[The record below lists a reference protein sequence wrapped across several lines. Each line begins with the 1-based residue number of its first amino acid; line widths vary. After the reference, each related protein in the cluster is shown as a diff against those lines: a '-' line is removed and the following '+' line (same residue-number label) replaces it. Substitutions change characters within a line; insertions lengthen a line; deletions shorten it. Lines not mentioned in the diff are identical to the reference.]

1 MIAPPALLALA
12 PAVVALIVGL
22 RLRRAGAP
30 GRQAA
35 GAAHA
40 VPRLIMVLARVPVPS
55 GVRGVVQGNPPVATL
70 EGAGR
75 PGDRGA
81 AMVMRARAGGAVAGV
96 LLGAA
101 LAVLA
106 LPLVVAVPVLALAGR
121 VLPDRVIGRMATAR
135 RLAIVQ
141 ALPDLL
147 DLMVICVES
156 GMALDPALRL
166 AAARLGGPLGDEIAV
181 MLDAQAL
188 GTPRRRAYQ
197 ALAER
202 IGSDDVARLV
212 ASLLQAEELGTPL
225 ATALAGQAEALRA
238 IRRQLVR
245 DRAARAAPR
254 IQLVVALVMVPGA
267 LLLVLGV
274 MLIELASQIG
284 VVTGV

>member
-1 MIAPPALLALA
+1 MIAPPAFLALA
-12 PAVVALIVGL
+12 PAVVALVVGL

-30 GRQAA
+30 GRRAA
-35 GAAHA
+35 AAAHA

-55 GVRGVVQGNPPVATL
+55 GVRGVVQGNPPMATL
-70 EGAGR
+70 EGAGL

-106 LPLVVAVPVLALAGR
+106 LPLVVTVPVLALAGR
-121 VLPDRVIGRMATAR
+121 VLPDRVIGRMATLR
-135 RLAIVQ
+135 RLAIVR

-181 MLDAQAL
+181 TLDAQAL
-188 GTPRRRAYQ
+188 GTPRRQAYR
-197 ALAER
+197 ALAGR

-212 ASLLQAEELGTPL
+212 ASLLQAEDLGTPL

-274 MLIELASQIG
+274 MLIELAGQIG

>member
-1 MIAPPALLALA
+1 MIAPPALLALV
-12 PAVVALIVGL
+12 PAVVALVVGL
-22 RLRRAGAP
+22 RLRRADAP
-30 GRQAA
+30 GRRA
-35 GAAHA
+35 GRAAHA
-40 VPRLIMVLARVPVPS
+40 VPRLIMLLARVPVPS
-55 GVRGVVQGNPPVATL
+55 GVRGVVQGHPPVATV
-70 EGAGR
+70 EGAGL

-81 AMVMRARAGGAVAGV
+81 ATVVRARAGGAVAGV

-101 LAVLA
+101 LAVMA

-121 VLPDRVIGRMATAR
+121 ILPDRVIGRMATAR

-188 GTPRRRAYQ
+188 GTPRRQAYR

-238 IRRQLVR
+238 TRRQFAR

-274 MLIELASQIG
+274 MLIELAGQIG
-284 VVTGV
+284 VVTGA

>member
-70 EGAGR
+70 EGAGL

-188 GTPRRRAYQ
+188 GTPRRQAYQ

>member
-30 GRQAA
+30 GRRAA

-55 GVRGVVQGNPPVATL
+55 GVRGAVQGNPPVATV
-70 EGAGR
+70 EGAGL

-106 LPLVVAVPVLALAGR
+106 LPLVIAVPVLALAGR

-188 GTPRRRAYQ
+188 GTPRRQAYR

-238 IRRQLVR
+238 IRRQLAR

-274 MLIELASQIG
+274 MLIELAGQIG